1 MKKGLTDDTI
11 NFYNYDKGRW
21 KRIQQRRQQQ
31 IQQKRQQKEKHES
44 ENSHDTTS
52 ESEEEYNNDIYTTR
66 LERIMDWIDSGAC
79 PVSFDDSTIR
89 GIKEYSEKSYFKGFS
104 SIQESTID
112 NIYNGFRVEKW
123 FNKHN

>member
-52 ESEEEYNNDIYTTR
+52 ESEDDYNDIYTVR